1 MTWLA
6 WCAAGLLAVMPT
18 AAAGQALSHAVVE
31 DQFGVARN
39 FSRDVIGDRIVVIG
53 FTWTGCMTVC
63 PSTDAL
69 MARTQQLLAGKLGP
83 IRLVT
88 ITLDPLRDS
97 PRRMAAR
104 ANEFAAGPDWL
115 WISGRFNAVRQ
126 VLGGLDAIAADLNG
140 HPPRF
145 LIVDG
150 RTRQFIERN
159 GAPSPEDLSRAALGL
174 LARRSR

>member
-1 MTWLA
+1 MKTLA
-6 WCAAGLLAVMPT
+6 VLISGLLAAMPT
-18 AAAGQALSHAVVE
+18 TASGQALSHAVVE
-31 DQFGVARN
+31 DQFGAERN
-39 FSRDVIGDRIVVIG
+39 FSRDVIGDRVVVIG
-53 FTWTGCMTVC
+53 FTWTGCTTVC

-126 VLGGLDAIAADLNG
+126 VLGGLDAIAPDLDA

-150 RTRQFIERN
+150 RTRQFIERS
-159 GAPSPEDLSRAALGL
+159 GAPSPEDLSRTALGL
-174 LARRSR
+174 LARRGR